1 MSRPLGVMVL
11 GVLATLVGVMYVFG
25 GFRLMS
31 IVTFGP
37 VESGSGVW
45 FSGLLTLIVG
55 VIWLGVGGA
64 LFSLQP
70 WGLLFCEI
78 MAIFALIEAVFVLF
92 AGSSQNTGLGL
103 FVLPLIVLWYAI
115 GRASRRPSRR
125 RASRPHLTL
134 VDRAARVL
142 AIRAALS

>member
-1 MSRPLGVMVL
+1 MSRPLGVMIL
-11 GVLATLVGVMYVFG
+11 GVLATLVGVMYVIG
-25 GFRLMS
+25 GFRLMG

-37 VESGSGVW
+37 VESGNGVW

-70 WGLLFCEI
+70 WGLLFVEI

-92 AGSSQNTGLGL
+92 SSSSQTGVGL
-103 FVLPLIVLWYAI
+103 FLLPLVVLWYAN
-115 GRASRRPSRR
+115 RPSIK
-125 RASRPHLTL
+125 
-134 VDRAARVL
+134 AAFAQAGVTTEV
-142 AIRAALS
+142 

>member
-11 GVLATLVGVMYVFG
+11 GVLATLVGVMYLFG
-25 GFRLMS
+25 GLRLMN

-37 VESGSGVW
+37 VESGNGVW

-70 WGLLFCEI
+70 WGLLFVEI
-78 MAIFALIEAVFVLF
+78 MAIFALIEATFAWF
-92 AGSSQNTGLGL
+92 AGASLQTGLGL
-103 FVLPLIVLWYAI
+103 FVLPLVVLWYAN
-115 GRASRRPSRR
+115 RPSIK
-125 RASRPHLTL
+125 
-134 VDRAARVL
+134 AAFAEAGVT
-142 AIRAALS
+142 SGV

>member
-1 MSRPLGVMVL
+1 MSRPLGVMIL
-11 GVLATLVGVMYVFG
+11 GVLATLVGVMYVFA
-25 GFRLMS
+25 GFRLMG

-70 WGLLFCEI
+70 WGLLFVEI

-92 AGSSQNTGLGL
+92 STNNQNTGLGL
-103 FVLPLIVLWYAI
+103 FILPLVVLWYAN
-115 GRASRRPSRR
+115 RPTIKEAFAQAGVTTPS
-125 RASRPHLTL
+125 
-134 VDRAARVL
+134 
-142 AIRAALS
+142 